1 VHLDIDVRQL
11 NCDFF
16 AFSGHKVYGP
26 TGVGVLYGKREIL
39 EAMPPYQGGGEM
51 IREVDFE
58 GTTYNDLPYK
68 FEAGT
73 PNIADVVALKS
84 ALDFIHETGKA
95 RIRAHEDDLLKY
107 ATDQLKQIE
116 GLRII
121 GDIEQKVSVISF
133 VMDGIHPQD
142 IGILL
147 DNQGIAVR
155 TGHHCTQPLM
165 KRLGLPGTSR
175 ASFAVYNTREEVDA
189 LVKGLLKVKKM
200 MA

>member
-1 VHLDIDVRQL
+1 
-11 NCDFF
+11 
-16 AFSGHKVYGP
+16 
-26 TGVGVLYGKREIL
+26 VGVLYGKREIL

-51 IREVDFE
+51 IREVDFA

-73 PNIADVVALKS
+73 PNIADVVALKP
-84 ALDFIHETGKA
+84 ALDFIRETGKA
-95 RIRAHEDDLLKY
+95 RIRAHEEDLLKY
-107 ATDQLKQIE
+107 ATDQLKQIG